1 MTIVFVPIL
10 IGLALALLIGLA
22 ATLLRMERDRALY
35 PVLLMVT
42 ATYYVLFAAMSGG
55 RSIVRELLIAAVF
68 TLAAVIGFRRRI
80 WIVVVAFSAHGILDS
95 MHERAADNPGVPVWW
110 PSFCLAFDVA
120 AAAYLWWRLTREQPA
135 IGPACTSPWSSA
147 AAGAPRAGMH
157 SPPQPTGQPPTQTA
171 AASKIRC
178 RRRLDGPARS

>member
-1 MTIVFVPIL
+1 MTIVVVPIL
-10 IGLALALLIGLA
+10 IGLAVALLIGIG

-68 TLAAVIGFRRRI
+68 TVAAVIGSRRSL
-80 WIVVVAFSAHGILDS
+80 WIVVVAFAAHGLLDS
-95 MHERAADNPGVPVWW
+95 MHERAVDNPGVPVWW

-120 AAAYLWWRLTREQPA
+120 AAVYLSWRLTGEQPA
-135 IGPACTSPWSSA
+135 IGPTCTSPWSAVA
-147 AAGAPRAGMH
+147 AVP
-157 SPPQPTGQPPTQTA
+157 SGQE
-171 AASKIRC
+171 
-178 RRRLDGPARS
+178 